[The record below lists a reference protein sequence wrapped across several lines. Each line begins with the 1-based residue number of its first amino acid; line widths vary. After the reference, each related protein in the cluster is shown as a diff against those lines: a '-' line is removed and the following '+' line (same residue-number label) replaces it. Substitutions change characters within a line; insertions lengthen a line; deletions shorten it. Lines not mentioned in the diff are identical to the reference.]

1 MRLSSGI
8 LDSSMGTLESSP
20 GFSYHSIDL
29 ALRGVQLDSSDAVE
43 SAIITHTTE
52 SMSTSPPK

>member
-8 LDSSMGTLESSP
+8 LDSSMGTLDSSP

-29 ALRGVQLDSSDAVE
+29 ALRVIQLDSGNTVQSV
-43 SAIITHTTE
+43 ITHTTE
-52 SMSTSPPK
+52 STSTSPPK